1 MSAPFAPPEL
11 IERDPA
17 VIEGEMVAL
26 FEQMTG
32 RTLHPAQPERLFISL
47 MAYRE
52 TLVRMQIQDVALQ
65 NTVAFARAPMLDFL
79 GELVGTERLPATPA
93 VATLRFTLAAKQ
105 AAAVTVP
112 AGTRVQS
119 ADGRATFATRT
130 ALVIPAGADSGTVGA
145 QSTAAGSAGNGYA
158 AGTVAAI
165 LDPIPFVASAANVH
179 LTDGGA
185 DVEDDERYRERVRR
199 APETFSV
206 AGSVEAYRFHALSV
220 SSAITAVA
228 VTNPLMGVVKL
239 HVLTDTG
246 APSAELLDRVL
257 AAVSSDRVRPLSDT
271 VVVDGPVEVPY
282 AIEATVRVLTA
293 ADSQATL
300 DAARAAALAYAA
312 DRRAGLGRDVVPS
325 QLVAAL
331 SVPGVYDVKLQQPG
345 VDPVP
350 VPPSGWANC
359 TGVIIHN
366 GGKAD
371 G

>member
-93 VATLRFTLAAKQ
+93 VATLRFTLAARQ
-105 AAAVTVP
+105 ASAVTVP

-119 ADGRATFATRT
+119 ADGRATFATRA
-130 ALVIPAGADSGTVGA
+130 ALVIPADSDSGTVGA
-145 QSTAAGSAGNGYA
+145 EATVAGSAGNGYA

-165 LDPIPFVASAANVH
+165 LDPVPFVASAANVH
-179 LTDGGA
+179 PTDGGA

-220 SSAITAVA
+220 SSAIRAVA
-228 VTNPLMGVVKL
+228 VTNPAMGVVRL
-239 HVLTDTG
+239 HVLG
-246 APSAELLDRVL
+246 EAGIPSPELLRRVFD
-257 AAVSSDRVRPLSDT
+257 AVSSDRVRPLSDM
-271 VVVDGPVEVPY
+271 VEVTMPDEKAY
-282 AIEATVRVLTA
+282 TIDATVRVLTGA
-293 ADSQATL
+293 NKAATL
-300 DAARAAALAYAA
+300 DAVRAAAEADAA

-325 QLVAAL
+325 QVVAAL
-331 SVPGVYDVKLQQPG
+331 SIPGVYEVTLHQPG
-345 VDPVP
+345 LMPVEP
-350 VPPSGWANC
+350 NGWANC
-359 TGVIIHN
+359 TGVLIRD
-366 GGKAD
+366 GGTAH